1 MVTEVFQKSSKSLF
15 LKALADIYE
24 VAGNPRP
31 GRSVFTRMTG
41 ATSGAIGL
49 PSHSHSWR
57 GMSLAAKLFIS
68 LIVSAGL
75 GTLIY
80 GGIHQSS
87 KNIAEFI
94 CYLGIAILASRLKV
108 NLPGITGTLS
118 VNFLFILIGILELS
132 FTETLI
138 LGAVS
143 MLAQCMYPERPKA
156 IQVTF
161 NVCAGAVSTALA
173 YLVYHHPLARLVVDN
188 NAVLLGLAAV
198 VYFIANAGSIAAVIS
213 LTERRPLT
221 RILVDCYFWS
231 FPYYLVGA
239 GIAGAIAWL
248 NQSFNWETS
257 LLLVP
262 AVYLIYRSYRL
273 YLGKLEDE
281 KRHVEE
287 MANLHLRT
295 IEALAL
301 AIEAK
306 DHTTHE
312 HLQRVRI
319 YAIEV
324 AKELGVKGPELE
336 ALHAA
341 ALLHD
346 IGKLAVPEHI
356 ISKPGR
362 LTPEEFE
369 KMKIHTLV
377 GAEILERVRFPYP
390 VVPIVRAHHEK
401 WDGSG
406 YPMGL
411 KGAEIPVGARILSA
425 VDYLDALA
433 SDRQYRRALP
443 LKEVMQKLAAESGKS
458 FDPKVVDVLQKRYIQ
473 LERLAVSKSAAD
485 PNGPLSTAIKIE
497 RGLEPAAGFENAT
510 VQDYAGRETTFLS
523 SIAAARQEAQSLFE
537 LSQDLGASLSLTE
550 TLSVFSVKLKPMV
563 PYDAIAIYIRRED
576 ELVPEY
582 VNGDNYRLF
591 SSLRIPVGHGLS
603 GWVAQNR
610 KPIVNG
616 NPSVEP
622 GYLNDPSKF
631 STLRSALAVPLEG
644 VGGVTGVLALYRGER
659 DAFTTDNLRILLAV
673 SSKMAL
679 SIENALKFA
688 QAENSAT
695 TDYLTGLPN
704 ARSLFLQ
711 LDRDLARC
719 KRDNST
725 LTVMVSDMDGFKQ
738 INDRFG
744 HLEGNRVLRLFAQ
757 ALKDSCREYDYVARM
772 GGDEFVVIAPGLAA
786 DAAGKKAEQMRVLA
800 KQAGSEVCGEEILS
814 LSVGRALYPE
824 DGKDAEQL
832 LAEADRRMYL
842 EKQKQLAYKDRR
854 SHPRMKC
861 RVTIELT
868 TDVGGTPMFA
878 NLTDVSIGGCY
889 VETSTIVPAGSKIT
903 LGFSMDDTSLKAEGI
918 VARLDPGSGIA
929 VQFREMNR
937 EGRDRMF
944 KILEFVQKATTFYN
958 NRYLDSLTKT

>member
-1 MVTEVFQKSSKSLF
+1 
-15 LKALADIYE
+15 
-24 VAGNPRP
+24 
-31 GRSVFTRMTG
+31 MTG
-41 ATSGAIGL
+41 ATSIAIGL
-49 PSHSHSWR
+49 PEHSRSWR
-57 GMSLAAKLFIS
+57 GLPFLAKVFI
-68 LIVSAGL
+68 GL
-75 GTLIY
+75 TILGGLSTLVY
-80 GGIHQSS
+80 GGIHQTSN
-87 KNIAEFI
+87 NIAEFI
-94 CYLGIAILASRLKV
+94 CYLGIAVLASRLKV

-118 VNFLFILIGILELS
+118 VNFLFILIGVLDLS
-132 FTETLI
+132 FSETLI
-138 LGAVS
+138 LGAIS
-143 MLAQCMYPERPKA
+143 MVAQCFYPERPKA
-156 IQVTF
+156 LQLAF
-161 NVCAGAVSTALA
+161 NVCAGSIATALA
-173 YLVYHHPLARLVVDN
+173 YLAYHQRLITHVVGSRPI
-188 NAVLLGLAAV
+188 LLGVAAT
-198 VYFIANAGSIAAVIS
+198 VYFIANAGTIATVIS
-213 LTERRPLT
+213 LTERRPIT

-239 GIAGAIAWL
+239 GIAAIIVWL
-248 NQSFNWETS
+248 NHAFNWETS
-257 LLLVP
+257 LLVLP

-312 HLQRVRI
+312 HLQRVRV

-324 AKELGVKGPELE
+324 AKQLGVNGPELE

-341 ALLHD
+341 SLLHD

-362 LTPEEFE
+362 LSPEEFE

-411 KGAEIPVGARILSA
+411 KGAEIPLGARILSA

-443 LKEVMQKLAAESGKS
+443 MREVVQKLALESGKS
-458 FDPKVVDVLQKRYIQ
+458 FDPKVVDVLLKRYEN
-473 LERLAVSKSAAD
+473 LERLVISKASEDLNA
-485 PNGPLSTAIKIE
+485 PLSTAIKID
-497 RGLEPAAGFENAT
+497 RGLEPAAGFENSSAT
-510 VQDYAGRETTFLS
+510 DYVGRETTFLS
-523 SIAAARQEAQSLFE
+523 SIAAARQEAQALFE
-537 LSQDLGASLSLTE
+537 LSQDLGASLSLGE

-563 PYDAIAIYIRRED
+563 PYDAIAIYIKREN
-576 ELVPEY
+576 ELVAEF

-591 SSLRIPVGHGLS
+591 SSLRIPIGQGLS
-603 GWVAQNR
+603 GWVAHNR
-610 KPIVNG
+610 KPIING

-644 VGGVTGVLALYRGER
+644 VAGIIGVLALYRGER
-659 DAFTTDNLRILLAV
+659 DAFTSDHLRILLAV
-673 SSKMAL
+673 SGKMAL
-679 SIENALKFA
+679 AIENALKYQ

-711 LDRDLARC
+711 LDRELARC
-719 KRDNST
+719 KRDNTS

-757 ALKDSCREYDYVARM
+757 ALKDTCREYDYVARM
-772 GGDEFVVIAPGLAA
+772 GGDEFVVIAPGLTP
-786 DAAGKKAEQMRVLA
+786 DASGKKTEQMRALA
-800 KQAGSEVCGEEILS
+800 RHAGSEVCGEDILS
-814 LSVGRALYPE
+814 LSVGRAVFPA

-854 SHPRMKC
+854 AHPRLKC

-868 TDVGGTPMFA
+868 TDTDGIPLFA
-878 NLTDVSIGGCY
+878 NLTDISLGGCFI
-889 VETSTIVPAGSKIT
+889 ETSTIVPAGSKIK
-903 LGFSMDDTSLKAEGI
+903 LGFSMDDPTLTTEG
-918 VARLDPGSGIA
+918 VVMRLDPGSGLA
-929 VQFREMNR
+929 VQFPELNR
-937 EGRDRMF
+937 DARDRMF
-944 KILEFVQKATTFYN
+944 RIIEFVQKSTSFYN
-958 NRYLDSLTKT
+958 KRYLDSLAKS

>member
-1 MVTEVFQKSSKSLF
+1 
-15 LKALADIYE
+15 
-24 VAGNPRP
+24 
-31 GRSVFTRMTG
+31 MTG
-41 ATSGAIGL
+41 TNGTAIAL
-49 PSHSHSWR
+49 PEPSRSWR
-57 GMSLAAKLFIS
+57 KISVPAKLFIT
-68 LIVSAGL
+68 LVVMAGL
-75 GTLIY
+75 GTLVY

-118 VNFLFILIGILELS
+118 VNFLFILIGVLELS
-132 FTETLI
+132 FSETLI

-143 MLAQCMYPERPKA
+143 MVAQCLFPDRPSS

-161 NVCAGAVSTALA
+161 NVCAGSISTALA
-173 YLVYHHPLARLVVDN
+173 YLVYHDRVTNLMIGNHPL
-188 NAVLLGLAAV
+188 LLGVAAT
-198 VYFIANAGSIAAVIS
+198 VYFIANAGSIAAIIS
-213 LTERRPLT
+213 LTERRPL
-221 RILVDCYFWS
+221 RKILVDCYFWS

-248 NQSFNWETS
+248 NHTFNWETS

-262 AVYLIYRSYRL
+262 AVYVIYRSYRL

-306 DHTTHE
+306 DQTTHD
-312 HLQRVRI
+312 HLQRVRV

-324 AKELGVKGPELE
+324 AKELGIGGTELE

-411 KGAEIPVGARILSA
+411 KGAEIPIGARILSA

-443 LKEVMQKLAAESGKS
+443 LREVMQKLAAESGKS
-458 FDPKVVDVLQKRYIQ
+458 FDPKVVDVLQKRYQ
-473 LERLAVSKSAAD
+473 HLERLAIAKTTDD
-485 PNGPLSTAIKIE
+485 PNAPLSTAIKIE
-497 RGLEPAAGFENAT
+497 RGLEPAAGFESSVAQEYT
-510 VQDYAGRETTFLS
+510 GETTFLS

-537 LSQDLGASLSLTE
+537 LSQDLGASLSLGE

-563 PYDAIAIYIRRED
+563 PYDAIAIYIKREN

-591 SSLRIPVGHGLS
+591 SSLRIPIGQGLS
-603 GWVAQNR
+603 GWVAHNR

-631 STLRSALAVPLEG
+631 SSLRSALAVPLEG
-644 VGGVTGVLALYRGER
+644 VSGIIGVLALYRGER
-659 DAFTTDNLRILLAV
+659 DAFTSDHLRILLAV
-673 SSKMAL
+673 SGKMAL
-679 SIENALKFA
+679 AIENALKYQ

-704 ARSLFLQ
+704 ARSLFMQ
-711 LDRDLARC
+711 LDRELARC
-719 KRDNST
+719 KRDNTS

-738 INDRFG
+738 VNDRFG

-757 ALKDSCREYDYVARM
+757 ALKDTCREYDYVARM
-772 GGDEFVVIAPGLAA
+772 GGDEFVIVAPGLTAETA
-786 DAAGKKAEQMRVLA
+786 TKKADCLRELA
-800 KQAGSEVCGEEILS
+800 RQAGAEVCGEDILS
-814 LSVGRALYPE
+814 LSVGQAVYPG
-824 DGKDAEQL
+824 DGKAAEAL
-832 LAEADRRMYL
+832 LAEAARRMYI
-842 EKQKQLAYKDRR
+842 EKQQQPSRKNRR
-854 SHPRMKC
+854 TYPRMKC
-861 RVTIELT
+861 RVTIELRPE
-868 TDVGGTPMFA
+868 DGDSPIFG
-878 NLTDVSIGGCY
+878 NLS
-889 VETSTIVPAGSKIT
+889 GSRW
-903 LGFSMDDTSLKAEGI
+903 GACCE
-918 VARLDPGSGIA
+918 
-929 VQFREMNR
+929 
-937 EGRDRMF
+937 
-944 KILEFVQKATTFYN
+944 
-958 NRYLDSLTKT
+958 

>member
-1 MVTEVFQKSSKSLF
+1 MTGTTSTAIVLPEPSRSW
-15 LKALADIYE
+15 KALSI
-24 VAGNPRP
+24 P
-31 GRSVFTRMTG
+31 
-41 ATSGAIGL
+41 
-49 PSHSHSWR
+49 
-57 GMSLAAKLFIS
+57 AKLFITI
-68 LIVSAGL
+68 IVLAGTGAL
-75 GTLIY
+75 AY
-80 GGIHQSS
+80 GGLHQSS

-94 CYLGIAILASRLKV
+94 CYVGIAILASRLKV

-118 VNFLFILIGILELS
+118 VNFLFILIGVLELS
-132 FTETLI
+132 FTETMI
-138 LGAVS
+138 LGAIA
-143 MLAQCMYPERPKA
+143 MLAQCVYPARPRA
-156 IQVTF
+156 MQTTF
-161 NVCAGAVSTALA
+161 NVCAGSISTALA
-173 YLVYHHPLARLVVDN
+173 YVVFHHPLMNLVIDSRP
-188 NAVLLGLAAV
+188 VLLCVSAT
-198 VYFIANAGSIAAVIS
+198 VYFIANAGSIATVIS
-213 LTERRPLT
+213 LTERRPLH

-239 GIAGAIAWL
+239 GIAGVIAWL
-248 NQSFNWETS
+248 NHTFNWETS
-257 LLLVP
+257 LLVLPVI
-262 AVYLIYRSYRL
+262 YLIYRSYRL

-312 HLQRVRI
+312 HLQRVRV

-324 AKELGVKGPELE
+324 GKELGVTGPELE

-406 YPMGL
+406 YPVGL
-411 KGAEIPVGARILSA
+411 RGAEIPIGARILSA

-443 LKEVMQKLAAESGKS
+443 LKEVMQKLNAESGKS
-458 FDPKVVDVLQKRYIQ
+458 FDPKVVEVLHRRYEH
-473 LERLAVSKSAAD
+473 LEEMAIAKSVED
-485 PNGPLSTAIKIE
+485 PNAPLSTSIKIE
-497 RGLEPAAGFENAT
+497 RGLEPAAGFEKARA
-510 VQDYAGRETTFLS
+510 QDYAGRENTFLS
-523 SIAAARQEAQSLFE
+523 SIAAARQEAQALFE
-537 LSQDLGASLSLTE
+537 LSQDLGASLSLGE

-563 PYDAIAIYIRRED
+563 PYDAIAIYVRREE
-576 ELVPEY
+576 ELVPEF

-591 SSLRIPVGHGLS
+591 SSLRIPVGQGLS

-610 KPIVNG
+610 KPIING

-622 GYLNDPSKF
+622 GYLNDPTKF

-644 VGGVTGVLALYRGER
+644 VTGVIGVLALYRAER
-659 DAFTTDNLRILLAV
+659 DGFTSDHLRILLAV
-673 SSKMAL
+673 SGKMAL
-679 SIENALKFA
+679 AIENALKYQ

-711 LDRDLARC
+711 LDRELARC
-719 KRDNST
+719 KRDNTS

-772 GGDEFVVIAPGLAA
+772 GGDEFVVIAPGLGA
-786 DAAGKKAEQMRVLA
+786 DAAGKRAENMRALA
-800 KQAGSEVCGEEILS
+800 RHAGQEVCTEEILS
-814 LSVGRALYPE
+814 LSVGRAVFPD
-824 DGKDAEQL
+824 DGNDAEQL
-832 LAEADRRMYL
+832 LSEADRRMYV

-854 SHPRMKC
+854 AHPRLKC

-868 TDVGGTPMFA
+868 TEAGGVPVFA
-878 NLTDVSIGGCY
+878 NLTDISMGGCFL
-889 VETSTIVPAGSKIT
+889 ETSNILSPGSKIK
-903 LGFSMDDTSLKAEGI
+903 LCFSMDDPGLSAEGF
-918 VARLDPGSGIA
+918 VTRLEPGSGAA

-937 EGRDRMF
+937 EARDRMF
-944 KILEFVQKATTFYN
+944 RILEFVQKANSFYN
-958 NRYLDSLTKT
+958 NKYLDSLTQN

>member
-1 MVTEVFQKSSKSLF
+1 MALPEPSRSWKSL
-15 LKALADIYE
+15 
-24 VAGNPRP
+24 
-31 GRSVFTRMTG
+31 SV
-41 ATSGAIGL
+41 
-49 PSHSHSWR
+49 P
-57 GMSLAAKLFIS
+57 AKLFIT
-68 LIVSAGL
+68 LVVLAGL
-75 GTLIY
+75 GTLTY

-87 KNIAEFI
+87 RNIAEFI

-118 VNFLFILIGILELS
+118 VNFLFILIGVLELS

-138 LGAVS
+138 LGAIS
-143 MLAQCMYPERPKA
+143 MLAQCLYPDRPRA

-161 NVCAGAVSTALA
+161 NVCAGSISTALA
-173 YLVYHHPLARLVVDN
+173 YLVFHHPVMNLIIDSRP
-188 NAVLLGLAAV
+188 VLLGVAAT
-198 VYFIANAGSIAAVIS
+198 VYFIANAGSIATVIS
-213 LTERRPLT
+213 LTERRPLH

-239 GIAGAIAWL
+239 AIAGTIAWM
-248 NQSFNWETS
+248 NRTFNWEAS
-257 LLLVP
+257 LLILPV
-262 AVYLIYRSYRL
+262 VYLIYRSYRL
-273 YLGKLEDE
+273 YLGKLADE

-312 HLQRVRI
+312 HLQRVRV

-324 AKELGVKGPELE
+324 GKELGLAGPELE

-406 YPMGL
+406 YPLGL
-411 KGAEIPVGARILSA
+411 KGAEIPIGARILSA

-443 LKEVMQKLAAESGKS
+443 LKDVMQKLNAESGKS
-458 FDPKVVDVLQKRYIQ
+458 FDPKVVEILQRRYEH
-473 LERLAVSKSAAD
+473 LEEMAIAKSVED
-485 PNGPLSTAIKIE
+485 PNAPLSTAIKIE
-497 RGLEPAAGFENAT
+497 RGLEPAAGFENARA
-510 VQDYAGRETTFLS
+510 QDYAGRENTFLS
-523 SIAAARQEAQSLFE
+523 SIAAARQEAQALFE
-537 LSQDLGASLSLTE
+537 LSQDLGASLSLGE

-563 PYDAIAIYIRRED
+563 PYDAIAIYVQREE

-591 SSLRIPVGHGLS
+591 SSLRIPVGQGLS

-610 KPIVNG
+610 KPIING

-622 GYLNDPSKF
+622 GYLNDPTKF

-644 VGGVTGVLALYRGER
+644 VAGVIGVLALYRAER
-659 DAFTTDNLRILLAV
+659 DAFTSDHLRILLAV
-673 SSKMAL
+673 SGKMAL
-679 SIENALKFA
+679 AIENALKYQ
-688 QAENSAT
+688 QAESSAT

-711 LDRDLARC
+711 LDRELARC
-719 KRDNST
+719 KRDST
-725 LTVMVSDMDGFKQ
+725 SLTVMVSDMDGFKQ

-772 GGDEFVVIAPGLAA
+772 GGDEFVVIAPGLGS
-786 DAAGKKAEQMRVLA
+786 DAAGKRAENMRSLA
-800 KQAGSEVCGEEILS
+800 RHAGQEVCNEEILS
-814 LSVGRALYPE
+814 LSVGRAVFPD
-824 DGKDAEQL
+824 DGNDAEQL
-832 LAEADRRMYL
+832 LSEADRRMYI

-854 SHPRMKC
+854 AHPRLKC
-861 RVTIELT
+861 RVTIELK
-868 TDVGGTPMFA
+868 TDAGGVPVFA
-878 NLTDVSIGGCY
+878 NLTDISMGGCY
-889 VETSTIVPAGSKIT
+889 VETSNILSPGSKIK
-903 LGFSMDDTSLKAEGI
+903 LSFSMEDPSLSAEGF
-918 VARLDPGSGIA
+918 VTRLEPGSGAA

-937 EGRDRMF
+937 EARDRMF
-944 KILEFVQKATTFYN
+944 RILEFIQKTTTFYN
-958 NRYLDSLTKT
+958 NRYLDSLARN

>member
-1 MVTEVFQKSSKSLF
+1 MVLPELS
-15 LKALADIYE
+15 
-24 VAGNPRP
+24 
-31 GRSVFTRMTG
+31 RSRTKL
-41 ATSGAIGL
+41 SI
-49 PSHSHSWR
+49 P
-57 GMSLAAKLFIS
+57 AKLFIT
-68 LIVSAGL
+68 LVVLAGL
-75 GTLIY
+75 GTLLY

-87 KNIAEFI
+87 KNIALFI
-94 CYLGIAILASRLKV
+94 CYVGIAILASRLKV

-118 VNFLFILIGILELS
+118 VNFLFILIGVLELS

-138 LGAVS
+138 LGAIS
-143 MLAQCMYPERPKA
+143 MVAQCLYPERPRA
-156 IQVTF
+156 IQIAF
-161 NVCAGAVSTALA
+161 NVCAGSISTALA
-173 YLVYHHPLARLVVDN
+173 YLVFHDPAMNLIIDSRP
-188 NAVLLGLAAV
+188 VLLGVAAT
-198 VYFIANAGSIAAVIS
+198 VYFIANAGSIATVIS
-213 LTERRPLT
+213 LTERRPLL

-239 GIAGAIAWL
+239 AIAGTIAWL
-248 NQSFNWETS
+248 NRNFNWETS
-257 LLLVP
+257 LLVLPVI
-262 AVYLIYRSYRL
+262 YLIYRSYRL
-273 YLGKLEDE
+273 YLGKLADE

-312 HLQRVRI
+312 HLQRVRV

-324 AKELGVKGPELE
+324 GKELGVAGPELE

-406 YPMGL
+406 YPLGL
-411 KGAEIPVGARILSA
+411 KGAEIPIGARILSA

-443 LKEVMQKLAAESGKS
+443 LKDVMQKLAAESGKS
-458 FDPKVVDVLQKRYIQ
+458 FDPRVVEILKRRYEH
-473 LERLAVSKSAAD
+473 LEELAIAKSVED
-485 PNGPLSTAIKIE
+485 PNAPLSTAIKIE
-497 RGLEPAAGFENAT
+497 RGLEPAAGFENARA
-510 VQDYAGRETTFLS
+510 QDYAGRENTFLS
-523 SIAAARQEAQSLFE
+523 SIAAARQEAQALFE
-537 LSQDLGASLSLTE
+537 LSQDLGASLSLGE

-563 PYDAIAIYIRRED
+563 PYDAIAIYVCREE

-591 SSLRIPVGHGLS
+591 SSLRIPVGQGLS

-610 KPIVNG
+610 KPIING

-622 GYLNDPSKF
+622 GYLNDPTKF
-631 STLRSALAVPLEG
+631 SSLRSALAVPLEG
-644 VGGVTGVLALYRGER
+644 VAGVIGVLALYRAER
-659 DAFTTDNLRILLAV
+659 DAFTSDHLRILLAV
-673 SSKMAL
+673 SGKMAL
-679 SIENALKFA
+679 AIENALKYQ
-688 QAENSAT
+688 QAESSAT

-711 LDRDLARC
+711 LDRELARC
-719 KRDNST
+719 KRDNTS

-772 GGDEFVVIAPGLAA
+772 GGDEFVVSAPGLGS
-786 DAAGKKAEQMRVLA
+786 DAAGKRAENMRALA
-800 KQAGSEVCGEEILS
+800 RHAGQEVCSEEILS
-814 LSVGRALYPE
+814 LSVGRAVFPD

-832 LAEADRRMYL
+832 LSEADRRMYI

-854 SHPRMKC
+854 AHPRLKC

-868 TDVGGTPMFA
+868 TEAGGVPVFA
-878 NLTDVSIGGCY
+878 NLTDISMGGCY
-889 VETSTIVPAGSKIT
+889 LETSNILSPGSKIK
-903 LGFSMDDTSLKAEGI
+903 LSFSMDDPSLFAEGF
-918 VARLDPGSGIA
+918 VTRLDPGSGAA

-937 EGRDRMF
+937 EARERMF
-944 KILEFVQKATTFYN
+944 RILEFTQKTTTFYN
-958 NRYLDSLTKT
+958 NRYLDSLTRN

>member
-1 MVTEVFQKSSKSLF
+1 VAEGGGGQAAVCSL
-15 LKALADIYE
+15 L
-24 VAGNPRP
+24 
-31 GRSVFTRMTG
+31 MTG
-41 ATSGAIGL
+41 AGGFEEGNV
-49 PSHSHSWR
+49 SHSRSWR
-57 GMSLAAKLFIS
+57 GLSVLAKLFIGV
-68 LIVSAGL
+68 IVIL
-75 GTLIY
+75 GTAVLVY
-80 GGIHQSS
+80 GGVHQSS

-108 NLPGITGTLS
+108 SLPGITGTLS

-138 LGAVS
+138 LGAIS
-143 MLAQCMYPERPKA
+143 MLAQSLYPDRPNA

-161 NVCAGAVSTALA
+161 NVCAGSISTALA
-173 YLVYHHPLARLVVDN
+173 YGVYHHRLANL
-188 NAVLLGLAAV
+188 LLGSPAILLGVAAT
-198 VYFIANAGSIAAVIS
+198 VYFIANAGSIAMVIS
-213 LTERRPLT
+213 LTERRPLQ

-239 GIAGAIAWL
+239 GIAGSIAWL
-248 NQSFNWETS
+248 NQTFNWETS

-262 AVYLIYRSYRL
+262 AIYLIYRSYRL

-324 AKELGVKGPELE
+324 AKDLGISGPELE

-406 YPMGL
+406 YPVGL
-411 KGAEIPVGARILSA
+411 KGAEIPIGARILSA

-443 LKEVMQKLAAESGKS
+443 LREVMQKLAAESGKS
-458 FDPKVVDVLQKRYIQ
+458 FDPRVVEILQRRYVQ
-473 LERLAVSKSAAD
+473 LEHLAIAKSAED
-485 PNGPLSTAIKIE
+485 VNGPLSTAIKIE
-497 RGLEPAAGFENAT
+497 RGLEPAAGFENVA
-510 VQDYAGRETTFLS
+510 VQECAGRENTFLS
-523 SIAAARQEAQSLFE
+523 SIAAARQEAQALFE
-537 LSQDLGASLSLTE
+537 LSQDLGASLSLGE

-563 PYDAIAIYIRRED
+563 PYDAIAIYIRRD
-576 ELVPEY
+576 HELVPEF

-591 SSLRIPVGHGLS
+591 SSLRIPIGQGLS
-603 GWVAQNR
+603 GWVAQNQ

-644 VGGVTGVLALYRGER
+644 VAGIIGVLALYRAER
-659 DAFTTDNLRILLAV
+659 DAFTSDHLRILLAV
-673 SSKMAL
+673 SGKMAL
-679 SIENALKFA
+679 AIENALKYQ

-711 LDRDLARC
+711 LDRELARC
-719 KRDNST
+719 KRDNSS
-725 LTVMVSDMDGFKQ
+725 LSVMVSDMDGFKQ

-757 ALKDSCREYDYVARM
+757 ALKDTCREYDYVARM
-772 GGDEFVVIAPGLAA
+772 GGDEFVVIAPGLAT
-786 DAAGKKAEQMRVLA
+786 DAATKKAEQMRVLA
-800 KQAGSEVCGEEILS
+800 RQAGAEVCGEELLS
-814 LSVGRALYPE
+814 LSVGRANYPE

-842 EKQKQLAYKDRR
+842 EKQKQLSYKDRR
-854 SHPRMKC
+854 VHPRLKC
-861 RVTIELT
+861 RVTIELQT
-868 TDVGGTPMFA
+868 ETGGAPLFA
-878 NLTDVSIGGCY
+878 NLTDISMGGCY
-889 VETSTIVPAGSKIT
+889 IETSTILSAGSKIR
-903 LGFSMDDTSLKAEGI
+903 LGFSMDDSGLTAEGV
-918 VARLDPGSGIA
+918 VARLDPGSGLA
-929 VQFREMNR
+929 VQFRELNR
-937 EGRDRMF
+937 DGRDRMF
-944 KILEFVQKATTFYN
+944 KILEFVQKTSAFYN
-958 NRYLDSLTKT
+958 NRYVEGLMKQR